1 MAHVSGRMSWVEL
14 IQVLNKIVVDLTELR
29 TEYNAL
35 RTNMLAH
42 DHGAT
47 GSYVGAS
54 IRINA
59 SADSVTGTV
68 TANAADALT
77 HTTLGVPPA

>member
-14 IQVLNKIVVDLTELR
+14 IQVLNKIVVDLAELR

-35 RTNMLAH
+35 RTDMLAH
-42 DHGAT
+42 DHGSTYA
-47 GSYVGAS
+47 GAAL
-54 IRINA
+54 RINA
-59 SADSVTGTV
+59 SPDTPSGTI
-68 TANAADALT
+68 TSNAADALT

>member
-1 MAHVSGRMSWVEL
+1 MAVVTGRMSGVEL
-14 IQVLNKIVVDLTELR
+14 VQILNKIVADLAELR

-35 RTNMLAH
+35 RADVLAH
-42 DHGAT
+42 DHGSTYTNAT
-47 GSYVGAS
+47 

-59 SADSVTGTV
+59 SPDTPSGTV
-68 TANAADALT
+68 TSNAADAMT